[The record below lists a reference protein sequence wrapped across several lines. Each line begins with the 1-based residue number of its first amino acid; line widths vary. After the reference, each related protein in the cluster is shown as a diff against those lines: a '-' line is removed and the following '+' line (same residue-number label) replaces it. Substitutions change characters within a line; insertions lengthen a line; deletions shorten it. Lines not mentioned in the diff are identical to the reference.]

1 MTRFI
6 EAFAGPGN
14 SVLYVDDNGSHVLYS
29 EGDRTWRNNNPGNL
43 RPGSV
48 SRRNGQIGVAGRFA
62 VFPDYDAGHA
72 AHVDL
77 LLNVYGNK
85 DLAGLIKAYAPN
97 SENDSKK
104 YLRYLRQHTGV
115 RDDRKIKDFK
125 TLEFEKL
132 WRAIEKYEGQK
143 KGKIQVL
150 PLKKKITGV
159 EKDKSGRIQK
169 YFVPE
174 LGWLTKSR
182 AIQLATQGE
191 LDAVVV
197 ARNGT
202 KFLRSRPDVSP
213 ENNLSNM
220 AKA

>member
-1 MTRFI
+1 MTRFV
-6 EAFAGPGN
+6 EAFAGPGT
-14 SVLYVDDNGSHVLYS
+14 SVIYVDDNGSHVIYS
-29 EGDRTWRNNNPGNL
+29 DGSRTWRNNNPGNL
-43 RPGSV
+43 RTGTV

-62 VFPDYDAGHA
+62 VFPDYQAGHA

-77 LLNVYGNK
+77 LLNVYGNR
-85 DLAGLIKAYAPN
+85 DLAGLIKAYAPE

-115 RDDRKIKDFK
+115 KDNRKIKDFK
-125 TLEFEKL
+125 KPEFEKL
-132 WRAIEKYEGQK
+132 WRAMEKYEGNDI
-143 KGKIQVL
+143 GKIQVL
-150 PLKKKITGV
+150 PLKKKITNV
-159 EKDKSGRIQK
+159 ENDKSGRIQK

-182 AIQLATQGE
+182 AIQLATKGE

-197 ARNGT
+197 ERKGT

>member
-1 MTRFI
+1 MTRFV
-6 EAFAGPGN
+6 EAFAGPGT
-14 SVLYVDDNGSHVLYS
+14 SVIYVDENGSYVLYS

-43 RPGSV
+43 RPGTV
-48 SRRNGQIGVAGRFA
+48 SRR
-62 VFPDYDAGHA
+62 
-72 AHVDL
+72 
-77 LLNVYGNK
+77 
-85 DLAGLIKAYAPN
+85 
-97 SENDSKK
+97 
-104 YLRYLRQHTGV
+104 
-115 RDDRKIKDFK
+115 
-125 TLEFEKL
+125 
-132 WRAIEKYEGQK
+132 
-143 KGKIQVL
+143 
-150 PLKKKITGV
+150 TGV

-182 AIQLATQGE
+182 AIQLATKGE

-197 ARNGT
+197 ERNGT